1 MPHRAANYQA
11 PGSSHWPA
19 ADSNVLPRYP
29 ARLIMLILIAS
40 VCYLSA
46 LSFINARGIN
56 VSPALVGLFEALI
69 YAACLVLLRRQL
81 PLSTLAFSFC
91 ICAWIVFTWVIRQSP
106 DFKSLRD
113 LIIPLLFFS
122 LGRYVA
128 DVGFAD
134 RCLKWIIG
142 IVITIALYEVLF
154 TNSYATLFNS
164 FTFYQNISGISEA
177 AASFKGQ
184 MLSLNGYRPEGIGR
198 TIMPSVLGSHRASSV
213 FMEPIALG
221 NFAVIIL
228 AWGLSKSRAEII
240 KAPVFVLGAALII
253 TLCDSRFGLLMT
265 ATLLACRAIPL
276 PIINR
281 LAPAFPFMILGL
293 LLSLAWLAPSIGDN
307 LHGRVTT
314 SGMALLHF
322 DAAYLMGL
330 GSPLP
335 LFGDMGY
342 AYLLSRFG
350 VPLAIALVALIFLI
364 PMADQRGQRF
374 RSMIVLYIF
383 ANLAISGTSVFAL
396 KTAGIMWFLF
406 GVLSTVRSEATHPN
420 PAARSNEAF
429 LDTRG
434 IAA

>member
-1 MPHRAANYQA
+1 MARAT
-11 PGSSHWPA
+11 SSPYSMATHHQPP
-19 ADSNVLPRYP
+19 SYP
-29 ARLIMLILIAS
+29 AGLIMLILISS

-46 LSFINARGIN
+46 LSFINARGLH
-56 VSPALVGLFEALI
+56 VSPALVGLFEAFIFATSLG
-69 YAACLVLLRRQL
+69 VLRRQL
-81 PLSTLAFSFC
+81 PLSTIAFAVC
-91 ICAWIVFTWVIRQSP
+91 IAAWIVFTWIMRQGI
-106 DFKSLRD
+106 DAKSLRD
-113 LIIPLLFFS
+113 LLIPLLFLS
-122 LGRYVA
+122 LGRFVA

-134 RCLKWIIG
+134 RSLKWIIG
-142 IVITIALYEVLF
+142 IVVSIALYEVLF
-154 TNSYATLFNS
+154 TDSYATLFNS
-164 FTFYQNISGISEA
+164 FTFYRNISGVSEA

-198 TIMPSVLGSHRASSV
+198 TILPIIFGSHRASSV

-228 AWGLSKSRAEII
+228 AWGLSKSWAEIV
-240 KAPVFVLGAALII
+240 KNPVFVLGALLII

-265 ATLLACRAIPL
+265 ATLLICRAMPL
-276 PIINR
+276 PIISR

-293 LLSLAWLAPSIGDN
+293 LLCLAWLAPSIGDN

-322 DAAYLMGL
+322 DIAYLMGL

-335 LFGDMGY
+335 VFGDMGY

-350 VPLAIALVALIFLI
+350 AQLAIFLIAVIFLI
-364 PMADQRGQRF
+364 PMADPRGAHF
-374 RSMIVLYIF
+374 RNMIVLYIF

-406 GVLSTVRSEATHPN
+406 GVLSAVRTASVQPAGVANSSQAPPN
-420 PAARSNEAF
+420 ARGVPA
-429 LDTRG
+429 
-434 IAA
+434 

>member
-1 MPHRAANYQA
+1 MA
-11 PGSSHWPA
+11 PPPA
-19 ADSNVLPRYP
+19 IGISADYP
-29 ARLIMLILIAS
+29 ARLVAVILVTS

-46 LSFINARGIN
+46 LSFINARGFH
-56 VSPALVGLFEALI
+56 VSPALVGLFEAVI
-69 YAACLVLLRRQL
+69 FIACLGVLRRQL
-81 PLSTLAFSFC
+81 PLSTLAFSVC
-91 ICAWIVFTWVIRQSP
+91 VTAWIVFTWVIRQSP
-106 DFKSLRD
+106 DVKSLRD
-113 LIIPLLFFS
+113 LIIPLLFLS
-122 LGRYVA
+122 LGRFVA

-142 IVITIALYEVLF
+142 IVVAIAFYEVLF
-154 TNSYATLFNS
+154 TDSYATLFNT
-164 FTFYQNISGISEA
+164 FTFYQNIAGVSEQ

-184 MLSLNGYRPEGIGR
+184 MLALNGYRPEGIGR
-198 TIMPSVLGSHRASSV
+198 TILPALFGSHRASSV

-228 AWGLSKSRAEII
+228 AWGLSKSWSEIV
-240 KAPVFVLGAALII
+240 KMPVFVLGAALII

-265 ATLLACRAIPL
+265 ATLLATRALPL
-276 PIINR
+276 PVVSR

-293 LLSLAWLAPSIGDN
+293 LLGLAWLAPSIGDN

-314 SGMALLHF
+314 SGLALLHF

-335 LFGDMGY
+335 SFGDMGY

-350 VPLAIALVALIFLI
+350 APLAVALIAIIFLI
-364 PMADQRGQRF
+364 PMADQRGSRF
-374 RSMIVLYIF
+374 RNMIVLYIF

-406 GVLSTVRSEATHPN
+406 GILSATSPQSETVPDARGF
-420 PAARSNEAF
+420 PA
-429 LDTRG
+429 
-434 IAA
+434 